1 MPAVEP
7 STSKTRWLPPNVWQ
21 TLKIISTNHEHS
33 SETELKDI
41 VHQRDEILK
50 DRFDHLIETCPVLDI
65 EEGIKV
71 EDFFRL
77 VAEAV
82 AGNLEM
88 SAEAVFELL
97 LEREQES
104 STVLNAY
111 LAIPHIV
118 IQGEHCFDI
127 LIARCREG
135 IEFSEAAPRVHT
147 VFVLICTRDERTF
160 HLISLAAIA
169 QIVQEEGFEEK
180 WMAAKNPQ
188 ALRDLILLGKRKR
201 QS

>member
-1 MPAVEP
+1 M
-7 STSKTRWLPPNVWQ
+7 
-21 TLKIISTNHEHS
+21 
-33 SETELKDI
+33 KDT

-50 DRFDHLIETCPVLDI
+50 DRFDHLIETCTVLDI
-65 EEGIKV
+65 EEEIKV
-71 EDFFRL
+71 EDFFRR

-82 AGNLEM
+82 AGDLEM
-88 SAEAVFELL
+88 SAENVFELL

-118 IQGEHCFDI
+118 IRGEHHFDI

-147 VFVLICTRDERTF
+147 VFVLIGTRDERTF

-180 WMAAKNPQ
+180 WMVARNSQ
-188 ALRDLILLGKRKR
+188 ALRDLILLGKRNR
-201 QS
+201 